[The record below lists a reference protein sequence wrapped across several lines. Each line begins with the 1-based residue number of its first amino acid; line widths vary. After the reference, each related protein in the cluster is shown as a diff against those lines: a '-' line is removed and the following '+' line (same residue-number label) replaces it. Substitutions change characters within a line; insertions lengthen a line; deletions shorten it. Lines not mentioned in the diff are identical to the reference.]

1 MLLPKSRAFTPN
13 HSKGPSR
20 RPIIIRLY
28 CAPAVAIFS
37 LMIPVSVARAQQPVP
52 AVLDAMTSELH
63 RAFTS
68 LGKIPVAPS
77 LASAAADTK
86 GGIETDTSHPSSADK
101 PLPPYFLSYT
111 VRDTSFVSI
120 RALYGALAESSAGR
134 NRVADVQVRVGDPKL
149 DNTHGTHR
157 GSAVNSQQLPL
168 GDDREALSRSLWAA
182 TNTGYGAALDNYLR
196 VQTEA
201 QVRAK
206 EEDTS
211 PDFSEQEPQTH
222 IGAVAPQVVV
232 DRAAWEQRVREL
244 SRIFRDYPDVYQN
257 MVFLTVQNETDY
269 FASSEG
275 SQIVTPHL
283 QARIVAVAVTRADDG
298 MDLFRE
304 QTFEAPTADG
314 LPTQALLESAMR
326 ELGKSLEAL
335 RKAPVTEPFD
345 GPAILSGRAAAVF
358 FHEVLGHRLEGQ
370 RQRGDE
376 EGQTFTKDVGKPIL
390 PDFLSVADDPTVSEF
405 GSTWLSG
412 SYQYDDEGQKAE
424 RVDLIQDGMLKTFLM
439 SRLPIASFG
448 ASNGHGRA
456 EEGHVPTGRQGNLI
470 VTSTKTVPDSELR
483 KELID
488 EAKKQGKPYG
498 LYFEDISSGFAV
510 TQRSSPQAF
519 QVIPL
524 VVWRVYVDGRPDELV
539 RGVSIVGT
547 PLAAMKSI
555 IATGDKSE
563 VFNGECG
570 AESGTIPVSAVAPAM
585 LLSGIETQRQPQ
597 GIARPPI
604 LPIPGAEEQGTGI
617 REQGSE
623 NGAGQ
628 QKRRG
633 LNESVSACSPQLFS
647 LPLSVASKSFA
658 PQNPPALTPKKI
670 PSSKRCSLSS
680 TAA

>member
-1 MLLPKSRAFTPN
+1 
-13 HSKGPSR
+13 
-20 RPIIIRLY
+20 
-28 CAPAVAIFS
+28 
-37 LMIPVSVARAQQPVP
+37 
-52 AVLDAMTSELH
+52 MTSELH

-68 LGKIPVAPS
+68 LGKQGSAP
-77 LASAAADTK
+77 AAAADAK
-86 GGIETDTSHPSSADK
+86 DGPASAPPSAGADK
-101 PLPPYFLSYT
+101 QLPPYFLSYT
-111 VRDTSFVSI
+111 VSDASYVTV
-120 RALYGALAESSAGR
+120 RAEFGGLADSSANR
-134 NRVADVQVRVGDPKL
+134 VRVADVQVRVGEPAL

-157 GSAVNSQQLPL
+157 ASAVNSLQLPL
-168 GDDREALSRSLWAA
+168 GDDREALERSLWLA
-182 TNTGYGAALDNYLR
+182 TNTGYGSALDNYLR
-196 VQTEA
+196 VKTEA

-211 PDFSEQEPQTH
+211 PDFSEEAAQTH
-222 IGAVAPQVVV
+222 VGTVAPPIAI
-232 DRAAWEQRVREL
+232 DRAEWEKRVREL
-244 SRIFRDYPDVYQN
+244 SKVFREFPDVYQN
-257 MVFLTVQNETDY
+257 MVLLTVQNETDY

-275 SQIVTPHL
+275 SRIVTPHL
-283 QARIVAVAVTRADDG
+283 LARVVAVAATRADDG

-304 QTFEAPTADG
+304 QTFEAETVDG
-314 LPTQALLESAMR
+314 LPKQAELEAAVR

-376 EGQTFTKDVGKPIL
+376 EGQTFTKDIGKPIL
-390 PDFLSVADDPTVSEF
+390 PDFLSVSDDPTVTNF
-405 GSTWLSG
+405 GKIWLSG

-424 RVDLIQDGMLKTFLM
+424 RVDLIQDGVLKTFLM

-456 EEGHVPTGRQGNLI
+456 ETGHVPTGRQGNLI
-470 VTSTKTVPDSELR
+470 VTSTKSVPDAKLR
-483 KELID
+483 EDLIE

-539 RGVSIVGT
+539 RGVGIVGT

-555 IATGDKSE
+555 VATGDKSE

-585 LLSGIETQRQPQ
+585 LLSTIETQRQPQ
-597 GIARPPI
+597 GNARPPI
-604 LPIPGAEEQGTGI
+604 LPIPGADAQATKG
-617 REQGSE
+617 
-623 NGAGQ
+623 GQ
-628 QKRRG
+628 
-633 LNESVSACSPQLFS
+633 
-647 LPLSVASKSFA
+647 
-658 PQNPPALTPKKI
+658 
-670 PSSKRCSLSS
+670 
-680 TAA
+680 